1 MSELS
6 PEDFGYYQKMLLE
19 KSGLSLAA
27 DKSYL
32 LTTRLSSTAK
42 NLGFSSLDAMTR
54 DMRERN
60 DARLINAVVEAM
72 TTNETSFFR
81 DTKPFENLKNLL
93 PAIVAKQRITK
104 NIRIWSAACSTG
116 QEAYSIAMV
125 MDEFLQNNP
134 GWRCEIVGTDISED
148 VLKQAREGLY
158 NQFEIQRGLTIQ
170 NMVKYFTQ
178 EGTSWRV
185 NQKLRAMTQFKYLN
199 LLDPMVS
206 LGTFDIIFCRNV
218 LIYFNAQTKTDV
230 LSRIVKQLSPD
241 GHIFLGACETAINLS
256 VPLEAVS
263 GQHGVLRPKKI

>member
-1 MSELS
+1 
-6 PEDFGYYQKMLLE
+6 
-19 KSGLSLAA
+19 
-27 DKSYL
+27 
-32 LTTRLSSTAK
+32 
-42 NLGFSSLDAMTR
+42 
-54 DMRERN
+54 
-60 DARLINAVVEAM
+60 
-72 TTNETSFFR
+72 
-81 DTKPFENLKNLL
+81 
-93 PAIVAKQRITK
+93 
-104 NIRIWSAACSTG
+104 
-116 QEAYSIAMV
+116 
-125 MDEFLQNNP
+125 
-134 GWRCEIVGTDISED
+134 
-148 VLKQAREGLY
+148 
-158 NQFEIQRGLTIQ
+158 
-170 NMVKYFTQ
+170 MVKYFTQ